1 MTNDLVTK
9 FAIPEDFSLPEVKT
23 KPKISGTKH
32 FIPALPLQIV
42 TVSVAAE
49 CEIALPLILAIHRQ
63 LTMTAREWTPLN
75 NAIWTAAGNPPEKK
89 RAKILA
95 VLKRHPDL
103 IQIRPKK
110 TTTSH
115 YEVAYGALW
124 AAEASGPPEP

>member
-1 MTNDLVTK
+1 MTDDLVTK

-23 KPKISGTKH
+23 KPKTSGAKH

-42 TVSVAAE
+42 KISVLAE
-49 CEIALPLILAIHRQ
+49 CEIALPLILTIHRQ
-63 LTMTAREWTPLN
+63 LTMTGREWTPLN
-75 NAIWTAAGNPPEKK
+75 KAIWDAAGNPPEKK
-89 RAKILA
+89 RSKILA

-124 AAEASGPPEP
+124 AAEASAPPVP